1 MNDFLQMHLT
11 RPYAEGMRKT
21 DGAESG
27 GRAQSSAEGSFLETV
42 QEKLA
47 QAREAQEREQLAQA
61 KEAQER
67 EQPMQEEKAQERER
81 GQERGAESRRAEA
94 KKKEKLYWEK
104 RAKRRKLY
112 MDLAQKAWYR
122 RENEREYQLN
132 LALHR
137 RQISSA
143 RLQQAAME
151 RATGEMQKLRVN
163 PSVLS
168 EAATKFAQG
177 YTFFKIPSARMNP
190 RPKTGR

>member
-67 EQPMQEEKAQERER
+67 EQPMQEKKAQE
-81 GQERGAESRRAEA
+81 QERAAESRRAEA
-94 KKKEKLYWEK
+94 KKKEKIYWEK

-151 RATGEMQKLRVN
+151 RATGEKQKLRVN

>member
-47 QAREAQEREQLAQA
+47 QAREAQEREQPTQA
-61 KEAQER
+61 REAQER
-67 EQPMQEEKAQERER
+67 EQPMQEKKAQE
-81 GQERGAESRRAEA
+81 QERGAESRRAEA
-94 KKKEKLYWEK
+94 KKKEKIYWEK

-151 RATGEMQKLRVN
+151 RATGEKQKLRVN